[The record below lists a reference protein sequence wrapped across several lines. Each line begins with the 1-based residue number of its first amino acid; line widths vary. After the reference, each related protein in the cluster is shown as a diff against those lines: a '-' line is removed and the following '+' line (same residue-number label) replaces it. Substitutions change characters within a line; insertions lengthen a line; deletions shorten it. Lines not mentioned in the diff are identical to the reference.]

1 MTFQGRSNKPM
12 DQSVVK
18 LEAERLRGH
27 VVCEPVSD
35 QDAKERRGWI
45 MHENRGNTYFLFF
58 GQADVTSDTQLFAG
72 DEVTFQR
79 ATYKLGEQ
87 GAVEL
92 RLVQRAFTC
101 LGIVSCIK
109 DSLGYI
115 ERADLPKE
123 VVFYFSDVRLVADSL
138 KVEEE
143 VGFTVKGRNGREKA
157 TGITRVEPGTVII
170 EDVCVKSLRGKVVQP
185 LERAPPGT
193 TMRAV
198 NISLC
203 LESLITSHEPREKGV
218 VTLLKGMYG
227 FIRCN
232 DRAHNVYFSL
242 DEILEPKREVYIND
256 EVEYTPMESNSEY
269 RHNALRIRHLNPDN
283 PLSTHYGYIAA
294 FENEYGY
301 IETSGLQ
308 QEVHNVVYHINQ
320 FRGTK
325 IHLEIGSEV
334 KYKVYSRLASQP
346 MINAESVRLLPHGS
360 IKQPAVKDQVFQGV
374 VIRPIKHLASK
385 QVDKEC
391 RAALVKP
398 SSPQFNGTVESI
410 GDSSGIIVCSLN
422 VPWRRLC
429 FHCYD
434 VKDSVSLA
442 SGDKV
447 EFRLKWNYSTRR
459 PSACAIVKC
468 HANFNNGKVDKE
480 CRAALVKPSSPQF
493 NGTVE
498 SIGDSSGIIVCSL
511 NVPWRRLCFHCY
523 DVKDSVSLASGD
535 KVEFRLKWNYST
547 RRPSACAIVKCHAN
561 FNNDSDLPKNTC
573 FINNETKKGP
583 SKDDTCNDKNA
594 TKSLE
599 DGNCLISS
607 ASNMRSSQEVKQL
620 ALVPAK
626 EKVKRLQITDFKN
639 QHEMKSDY
647 KNNDNNST
655 DIHFISIR
663 SSSECSHDNK
673 DKKNS
678 SWDPNN
684 DKCQSSDH
692 VGCRNMA
699 NPQSDHCSASD
710 INRSKINNHVVVKH
724 FGGGT
729 GFNKGGFISCMLG
742 ARSSSEEF
750 SLKMGLLRQPRGPD
764 GTRGFRKGWR
774 QPRTQGL
781 MPLREIRQLVNSPN

>member
-1 MTFQGRSNKPM
+1 M
-12 DQSVVK
+12 
-18 LEAERLRGH
+18 
-27 VVCEPVSD
+27 
-35 QDAKERRGWI
+35 AKTSLA
-45 MHENRGNTYFLFF
+45 H
-58 GQADVTSDTQLFAG
+58 DV
-72 DEVTFQR
+72 
-79 ATYKLGEQ
+79 ATVALGEI
-87 GAVEL
+87 L
-92 RLVQRAFTC
+92 SC
-101 LGIVSCIK
+101 LWEGV
-109 DSLGYI
+109 D
-115 ERADLPKE
+115 R
-123 VVFYFSDVRLVADSL
+123 
-138 KVEEE
+138 
-143 VGFTVKGRNGREKA
+143 
-157 TGITRVEPGTVII
+157 
-170 EDVCVKSLRGKVVQP
+170 
-185 LERAPPGT
+185 
-193 TMRAV
+193 RAV

-203 LESLITSHEPREKGV
+203 LESLITSHEPREKGI

-227 FIRCN
+227 FIRCK

-269 RHNALRIRHLNPDN
+269 RHNALRIRHLNPDM

-308 QEVHNVVYHINQ
+308 QEVVYHINQ
-320 FRGTK
+320 FRGTI

-442 SGDKV
+442 
-447 EFRLKWNYSTRR
+447 Y
-459 PSACAIVKC
+459 
-468 HANFNNGKVDKE
+468 
-480 CRAALVKPSSPQF
+480 
-493 NGTVE
+493 
-498 SIGDSSGIIVCSL
+498 
-511 NVPWRRLCFHCY
+511 
-523 DVKDSVSLASGD
+523 GD

-583 SKDDTCNDKNA
+583 SRDDTCNDKNA

-774 QPRTQGL
+774 QPRTQGI